1 VKPGGWVEVENVGV
15 AFALISPRFPRQ
27 LINEVGPALAV
38 SGNSR
43 VVVCRMEYRTINRNN
58 IPTS

>member
-15 AFALISPRFPRQ
+15 AFALISPRQ
-27 LINEVGPALAV
+27 LINEAGSALAV

-43 VVVCRMEYRTINRNN
+43 VVQNR
-58 IPTS
+58 ISHHEP